1 MTELRVELRGDD
13 QVWLSGP
20 CDPDA
25 YARLC
30 DPLVREGRVAHQV
43 EVAADDEAELRRWF
57 ELAFGIQQVY
67 ASQPLEP
74 RNTVLQATAV
84 AVRPGSLDDV
94 FPLTHLVRR
103 HAQGPPVWS
112 DVEVPP
118 DDERRRMWAEWFAE
132 DGTAAFVAEVGGR
145 VVAYVALEP
154 EDEWTIVLGTGATLP
169 EARGRGAMRALWSH
183 AATWALEQ
191 GYERCD
197 IDWRSTNLEAGRC
210 WTALGFRPTRYRL
223 HRLVG
228 R

>member
-1 MTELRVELRGDD
+1 MAELSVELRGDD

-30 DPLVREGRVAHQV
+30 DPLVREGRVAHYV

-57 ELAFGIQQVY
+57 ELSFGIQQVY
-67 ASQPLEP
+67 ASQPLSSCDESSQ
-74 RNTVLQATAV
+74 RVE
-84 AVRPGSLDDV
+84 VRPGSLDDV
-94 FPLTHLVRR
+94 LPLTHLVRA
-103 HAQGPPVWS
+103 HVQGPPVWS
-112 DVEVPP
+112 NGEVPP
-118 DDERRRMWAEWFAE
+118 EDERRRRWVEWFGE
-132 DGTAAFVAEVGGR
+132 DGTAAFVAELDGR
-145 VVAYVALEP
+145 VVAYAALEP
-154 EDEWTIVLGTGATLP
+154 EDERTVVLGVAATLH
-169 EARGRGAMRALWSH
+169 EARGRGAMRALW
-183 AATWALEQ
+183 AAACGWALEQ

-197 IDWRSTNLEAGRC
+197 IDWRSANLEAARC